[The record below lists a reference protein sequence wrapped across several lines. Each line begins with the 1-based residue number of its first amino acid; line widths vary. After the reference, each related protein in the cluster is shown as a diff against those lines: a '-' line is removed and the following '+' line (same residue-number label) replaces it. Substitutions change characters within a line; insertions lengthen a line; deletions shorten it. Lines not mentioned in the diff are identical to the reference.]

1 LYEVGRKLDQ
11 NQKPEGAS
19 LLHKKTKRP
28 DEIAAEAALL
38 PLFRYQIS
46 INR

>member
-1 LYEVGRKLDQ
+1 MNSGWQPFFFLTLKQ
-11 NQKPEGAS
+11 
-19 LLHKKTKRP
+19 KRP
-28 DEIAAEAALL
+28 DEMAAEAALL